1 MRGNYLLIYKGVD
14 KSERAHAGVGMLVHK
29 NLIDNIIDIDY
40 ISERILKVIIYLGR
54 EKLNLISI
62 YAPDTSRGKPERDTF
77 YESLQKVIDTIPAR
91 EKLVM
96 MGDWNARVGNNVV
109 PGIKNRFNE
118 PTLNDSGEELIEFCA
133 INELR
138 INNTFFDHPLQQKI
152 TWTNRRGQAS
162 MIDFIISNRHVH
174 PQQILDVRTLSSAD
188 AGVATFFSEHVP
200 YWDEVVNSDENEH
213 RVAKKFS
220 AFIFGLL
227 IGLLL
232 YEIIVVDLQ
241 FDALTAYVLG
251 ASISLILA
259 FGNAISSQIRCM
271 TLLSLPSF
279 CGGSGQS
286 VVQALI
292 VAYLIAGPVTNLA
305 VNSREVVR
313 VFACSTELTYNLT
326 KTRFSLMFKPFKT
339 AISQMRADT
348 TGVKDTLSSIRD
360 IMSPIKQELEGDEE
374 VKEIIED
381 NDYINAGT
389 EESIWRLEEIEKLY
403 NESLAKSRGEAIET
417 KYIRKL
423 HARCEGMI
431 TQAVAKC
438 KRVFAN
444 SFDTCW
450 EKLHWAVKWALC
462 WPMKLDFICN
472 VGKVFGNESVCD
484 PGKII
489 APGFGSSFQY
499 MEKSV
504 YEFKEGFRKVQVQIQ
519 IDKATKLVEGVQ
531 DAYSAAQ
538 AVQQEFQVKQRVAMF
553 FFKLTNI
560 ILAFSFLAVIL
571 RVSAYMTNYL
581 TSIEYD
587 NVYIT
592 RYFRKIDARRRRQGH
607 HTLLPLKKLERKK
620 YIDLYNLRITPKER
634 WTLYASW
641 LRTFL
646 EFLFA
651 SSIIFIDFLF
661 YEALKIVES
670 QSRIDYVQEG
680 HHYLYL
686 SIEGTGMIASLIRS
700 VVRGFKVNKK
710 IKKVFSNE
718 GIKFKR
724 EKRRILFLYN
734 ELLRKRR
741 AFFRYRLAKVKKL
754 AAENKLMEDFNLIIM
769 LRLRFPKLFGW
780 LADFKIGQRHCLIC
794 NEAEH
799 EGASISCGDPMCQY
813 VFCAE
818 CWEDVQHVCYGCAP
832 VKIEAH
838 EAHDAHSEVFN
849 TELSD

>member
-1 MRGNYLLIYKGVD
+1 MVYSCCCQFVQWMDLQTHVL
-14 KSERAHAGVGMLVHK
+14 SSCEPQHW
-29 NLIDNIIDIDY
+29 
-40 ISERILKVIIYLGR
+40 LG
-54 EKLNLISI
+54 S
-62 YAPDTSRGKPERDTF
+62 F
-77 YESLQKVIDTIPAR
+77 
-91 EKLVM
+91 
-96 MGDWNARVGNNVV
+96 GNN
-109 PGIKNRFNE
+109 
-118 PTLNDSGEELIEFCA
+118 
-133 INELR
+133 
-138 INNTFFDHPLQQKI
+138 
-152 TWTNRRGQAS
+152 
-162 MIDFIISNRHVH
+162 
-174 PQQILDVRTLSSAD
+174 
-188 AGVATFFSEHVP
+188 GVATFFSEHVP

-686 SIEGTGMIASLIRS
+686 NIEGTGMIASLIRS

-718 GIKFKR
+718 ACLPRPLQLNWYYYFKIYGAFFGLITLAVVNLYAKRLFRLISGYYYRKR

-849 TELSD
+849 PELSD